1 MFTSVDYVYYSYVSI
16 FEIKDKFLNE
26 LKKIGWE
33 NPIIEIYDDVPNKSQ
48 TLFIAKDQ
56 QLYNWH
62 DEKGYNPNQN
72 GESCILLTASLEKKK
87 SERINTNEFLND
99 QGIRVSA
106 CADVFIVLD
115 NFWEYALSLPGMI
128 EEDEFSYKIH
138 KILVDVLSKTT

>member
-87 SERINTNEFLND
+87 VN
-99 QGIRVSA
+99 VSIQMNFSTIKGF
-106 CADVFIVLD
+106 VFRLVLM
-115 NFWEYALSLPGMI
+115 YL
-128 EEDEFSYKIH
+128 
-138 KILVDVLSKTT
+138 

>member
-16 FEIKDKFLNE
+16 FEIKDNFLNE

-62 DEKGYNPNQN
+62 DEEGYNIDQN